1 MSECQIGLE
10 KLGRRIRHD
19 LEMLQYPPADWVI
32 RRQTNDGQPVLDV
45 AVIGGGM
52 CGLVATFALLRAG
65 ISNIRTFD
73 SSEEGRE
80 GPGPNTL
87 VWKLFGSPKRLP
99 GLP

>member
-1 MSECQIGLE
+1 MAE
-10 KLGRRIRHD
+10 KLGRRIRRD

-32 RRQTNDGQPVLDV
+32 PRQTNDGQPVLDV

-73 SSEEGRE
+73 SNEEVERGL
-80 GPGPNTL
+80 GPNTL
-87 VWKLFGSPKRLP
+87 VWKLFVLPKRLP
-99 GLP
+99 DLP